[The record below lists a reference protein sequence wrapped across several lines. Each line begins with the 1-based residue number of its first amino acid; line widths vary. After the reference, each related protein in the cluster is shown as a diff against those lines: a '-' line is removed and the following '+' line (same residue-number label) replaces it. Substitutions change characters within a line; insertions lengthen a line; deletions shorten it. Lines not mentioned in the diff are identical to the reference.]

1 MWKQQQQLKEMILK
15 SMLTSVARDFPN
27 SRENSPSP
35 HGGCWQL
42 QCLGAL
48 LPRDCC
54 YLDHTWKLPGV
65 YSHLYKCT
73 NLASLLALHCP
84 ACLLGAPR
92 GLQLTDGPPEAM
104 WRAVLLGD
112 CLKLPAFCKT
122 LPQCISGPEPDGNEV
137 LGEGPLWYNWWECE
151 HF

>member
-1 MWKQQQQLKEMILK
+1 MWKQQQQQLKEIILK
-15 SMLTSVARDFPN
+15 SMLTFVARDFPN

-54 YLDHTWKLPGV
+54 YLDHTWKLPV
-65 YSHLYKCT
+65 FILTCISALTWLPSWHCT
-73 NLASLLALHCP
+73 ALPVC
-84 ACLLGAPR
+84 APW

-122 LPQCISGPEPDGNEV
+122 LPQCVFGPEPDGNEV